1 MSDVPTSNMP
11 VNNEGSDPWVK
22 QMSQGLA
29 EALDVSEAN
38 AMRLVT
44 ASGLT
49 MGSIAATYAAAGTST
64 AALIAGGVAATV
76 KTIKEKSAQLL
87 ADIKAEENRV
97 KQAAEDAR
105 LVKLAEK
112 EAKRLAEEAEK
123 EGKRLAEAA
132 AKDAADA
139 LAVPPAAPLPLTD
152 TPMAPEQKPGETTGV
167 TTGVSHGESSDSH
180 RTGVQH
186 YLNENSN
193 LHRTGVQHYL
203 NENSKGHYLNGP

>member
-1 MSDVPTSNMP
+1 
-11 VNNEGSDPWVK
+11 
-22 QMSQGLA
+22 
-29 EALDVSEAN
+29 
-38 AMRLVT
+38 
-44 ASGLT
+44 
-49 MGSIAATYAAAGTST
+49 
-64 AALIAGGVAATV
+64 LIAGGVAATV

-112 EAKRLAEEAEK
+112 EAKRVAEEAEK

-132 AKDAADA
+132 AKEAADA
-139 LAVPPAAPLPLTD
+139 LAVPPAALLPPTD
-152 TPMAPEQKPGETTGV
+152 TPMAPEKKPGETTGV